1 MKTSPTT
8 SEAGVRA
15 ALLDVLHAQWR
26 EFGVPFN
33 AILPG
38 AKLEVI
44 DPEELVWCSL
54 EFTSQEPRLA
64 EGVRAWV
71 TANRTR
77 INRQRLNKLVR
88 TSVNDQRSELWHALE
103 NAAPSGAKAKKTK
116 TKKTTTKTKK
126 TKPLGNRADGPS
138 TLLLRSRDTLGND
151 CRSFLIAH
159 LIGNPRGVRLRDVS
173 KATGYSYRSISEAA
187 SSWERA
193 GVSRIKHGYCVLVNP
208 APWCELLGCTA
219 AKVVVVDWHAT
230 YQASIE
236 LVRTLAKAR
245 ALGFS
250 ADHPLVISAIR
261 TADAMLEIAA
271 GGADRSRTPTHSRL
285 RDALAVEWTSPD
297 LVDTKNRRV

>member
-8 SEAGVRA
+8 SETGVRA

-44 DPEELVWCSL
+44 DPEELLWCSL

-77 INRQRLNKLVR
+77 INRQRLNTLAR
-88 TSVNDQRSELWHALE
+88 TAVNDQRSELWQALE
-103 NAAPSGAKAKKTK
+103 DAAPSGAKTKKTK
-116 TKKTTTKTKK
+116 TTTKKKTTKA
-126 TKPLGNRADGPS
+126 KPLGNRADGPS
-138 TLLLRSRDTLGND
+138 TLLLRSRDALGND

-187 SSWERA
+187 TSWERA

-208 APWCELLGCTA
+208 APWCELLNCTA

-230 YQASIE
+230 YQALIE

-250 ADHPLVISAIR
+250 PDHPLVISAIR
-261 TADAMLEIAA
+261 TADAALEIAA
-271 GGADRSRTPTHSRL
+271 GGADRSRTPAHSRL
-285 RDALAVEWTSPD
+285 RDALAGE
-297 LVDTKNRRV
+297 

>member
-33 AILPG
+33 VILPG

-116 TKKTTTKTKK
+116 TKKKK
-126 TKPLGNRADGPS
+126 KPLGNRADGPS

-159 LIGNPRGVRLRDVS
+159 LIGNPRGVRLREVS

-250 ADHPLVISAIR
+250 PDHPLVISAIR

>member
-116 TKKTTTKTKK
+116 TKKTTTKKK
-126 TKPLGNRADGPS
+126 KKKPLGNRADGPS

-271 GGADRSRTPTHSRL
+271 GGADRSRTPAHSRL

>member
-116 TKKTTTKTKK
+116 TKKKK
-126 TKPLGNRADGPS
+126 KKPLGNRADGPS

-187 SSWERA
+187 TSWERA

-271 GGADRSRTPTHSRL
+271 GGADRSRTPAHSRL

>member
-8 SEAGVRA
+8 SKTGVRA
-15 ALLDVLHAQWR
+15 VLLDVLHAQWR

-33 AILPG
+33 AILPD

-44 DPEELVWCSL
+44 DPEELLWCSL

-77 INRQRLNKLVR
+77 INRQRLNTLAR
-88 TSVNDQRSELWHALE
+88 TAVNDQRSKLWQALE
-103 NAAPSGAKAKKTK
+103 DTAPSGAKAKKTK
-116 TKKTTTKTKK
+116 TTTKKKTTK

-138 TLLLRSRDTLGND
+138 TLLLRSRDALGND

-187 SSWERA
+187 TSWERA

-208 APWCELLGCTA
+208 APWCELLNCTA
-219 AKVVVVDWHAT
+219 EKVVVVDWHAT
-230 YQASIE
+230 YQALIE

-250 ADHPLVISAIR
+250 PDHPLVISAIR
-261 TADAMLEIAA
+261 TADAALEIAA
-271 GGADRSRTPTHSRL
+271 GGADRSRTPAHSRL
-285 RDALAVEWTSPD
+285 RDALAGE
-297 LVDTKNRRV
+297 

>member
-8 SEAGVRA
+8 SETGVRA

-44 DPEELVWCSL
+44 DPEELLWCSL

-88 TSVNDQRSELWHALE
+88 TAVNDQRSELWLALE
-103 NAAPSGAKAKKTK
+103 DAAPSGAKAKK
-116 TKKTTTKTKK
+116 TKTKK

-187 SSWERA
+187 TSWERA

-236 LVRTLAKAR
+236 LERTLAKAR

-250 ADHPLVISAIR
+250 PDHPLVISAIR
-261 TADAMLEIAA
+261 TADAALEIAA
-271 GGADRSRTPTHSRL
+271 GGADRSRTPAHSRL
-285 RDALAVEWTSPD
+285 RDALAVE
-297 LVDTKNRRV
+297 

>member
-44 DPEELVWCSL
+44 DPEELLWCSL

-116 TKKTTTKTKK
+116 TKKTTTKKK
-126 TKPLGNRADGPS
+126 KKKPLGNRADGPS

-250 ADHPLVISAIR
+250 PDHPLVISAIR

>member
-116 TKKTTTKTKK
+116 TKKTTTKKK
-126 TKPLGNRADGPS
+126 KKKPLGNRADGPS

-250 ADHPLVISAIR
+250 PDHPLVISAIR

>member
-8 SEAGVRA
+8 SEAGVRD

-33 AILPG
+33 VILPG

-116 TKKTTTKTKK
+116 TKK
-126 TKPLGNRADGPS
+126 KPLGNRADGPS

-159 LIGNPRGVRLRDVS
+159 LIGNPRGVRLREVS

-236 LVRTLAKAR
+236 VVRTLAKAR

-250 ADHPLVISAIR
+250 PDHPLVISAIR

-297 LVDTKNRRV
+297 LVDTKNW

>member
-8 SEAGVRA
+8 SETGVRA

-44 DPEELVWCSL
+44 DPEELLWCSL

-88 TSVNDQRSELWHALE
+88 TAVNDQRSELWHALE
-103 NAAPSGAKAKKTK
+103 DAAPSGAKAKKTK
-116 TKKTTTKTKK
+116 TKKTTKK

-138 TLLLRSRDTLGND
+138 TLLLRSRDALGND
-151 CRSFLIAH
+151 CRSFLIVH
-159 LIGNPRGVRLRDVS
+159 LIGNPRGVRLCDVS

-187 SSWERA
+187 TSWERA

-230 YQASIE
+230 YQATIE

-250 ADHPLVISAIR
+250 PDHPLVISAIR
-261 TADAMLEIAA
+261 TADVALEIAA
-271 GGADRSRTPTHSRL
+271 GGADRSRTPAHSRL
-285 RDALAVEWTSPD
+285 RDALAGE
-297 LVDTKNRRV
+297 

>member
-8 SEAGVRA
+8 SETGVRA
-15 ALLDVLHAQWR
+15 ALLDVLYAQWR

-44 DPEELVWCSL
+44 DPEELLWCSL

-77 INRQRLNKLVR
+77 INRQRLNKLAR
-88 TSVNDQRSELWHALE
+88 TAVNDQRSELWHALE

-116 TKKTTTKTKK
+116 
-126 TKPLGNRADGPS
+126 PLGNRADGRS
-138 TLLLRSRDTLGND
+138 TLLLRSRDALGND
-151 CRSFLIAH
+151 CRSFLIVH

-187 SSWERA
+187 TSWERA

-250 ADHPLVISAIR
+250 SDHPLVISAIR
-261 TADAMLEIAA
+261 TADATLEIAA
-271 GGADRSRTPTHSRL
+271 GGADPSRTPAHSRL
-285 RDALAVEWTSPD
+285 RDALAGESIT
-297 LVDTKNRRV
+297 R

>member
-8 SEAGVRA
+8 SETGVRA

-44 DPEELVWCSL
+44 DPEELLWCSL

-77 INRQRLNKLVR
+77 INRQRLNKLAR
-88 TSVNDQRSELWHALE
+88 TAVNDQRSELWHALE
-103 NAAPSGAKAKKTK
+103 DAAPSGAKAKK
-116 TKKTTTKTKK
+116 KKKK

-138 TLLLRSRDTLGND
+138 TLLLRSRDALGND
-151 CRSFLIAH
+151 CRSFLIVH

-187 SSWERA
+187 TSWERA

-250 ADHPLVISAIR
+250 PDHPLVISAIR
-261 TADAMLEIAA
+261 TADEMLEIAA
-271 GGADRSRTPTHSRL
+271 SGADRSRTPAHSRL
-285 RDALAVEWTSPD
+285 RDALAVE
-297 LVDTKNRRV
+297 